1 MGIVQPASPDAL
13 ESVADHIF
21 DLLWGEERDPI
32 PTAGDH
38 AYQQIWRQLIT
49 GARPPGEH
57 LSDVELA
64 ADLGVSR
71 TPVRE
76 ALRRLVEQELVRAD
90 PRRGFWVREFT
101 ARDVREFYDVRAALE
116 ALAVRVG
123 AGRIASADLRAQLD
137 QIADLRGRLDERP
150 VLAFLQHDFQFH
162 NLIIHAS
169 GNGRLIR
176 LLASLRSQVSLF
188 QIRDTGYPHRLAI
201 ALDGH
206 ERVLRAL
213 LDGDIAEAARRLDD
227 HVTQSR
233 DGVLEDFFAPANGER
248 EDVRPALPR
257 GKRAGARG
265 ARDRPPPPVAPPFRG
280 NGSSGTTRRR
290 TVD

>member
-1 MGIVQPASPDAL
+1 MGIVQPASSDAL
-13 ESVADHIF
+13 DSVADHIF

-32 PTAGDH
+32 PSAGDH
-38 AYQQIWRQLIT
+38 AYQRIWRQLIT
-49 GARPPGEH
+49 GARQPGEH

-64 ADLGVSR
+64 AELGVSR

-101 ARDVREFYDVRAALE
+101 TRDVREFYDVRAALE
-116 ALAVRVG
+116 ALALREG
-123 AGRIASADLRAQLD
+123 ADRIAGADLQDQLD
-137 QIADLRGRLDERP
+137 QIAALRGRLAEPP

-188 QIRDTGYPHRLAI
+188 QIRDTGYAHRLAI

-213 LDGDIAEAARRLDD
+213 LEGDTIEAARRLDD
-227 HVTQSR
+227 HITMSR
-233 DGVLEDFFAPANGER
+233 DGVLEDFFALPIGEHGA
-248 EDVRPALPR
+248 ALPSPAR
-257 GKRAGARG
+257 GARGGVRG
-265 ARDRPPPPVAPPFRG
+265 ARDRPPPGVSPPFRG
-280 NGSSGTTRRR
+280 NGARGTTRQRL
-290 TVD
+290 DD